1 MKTKIEVEGRK
12 EALLI
17 KRGLLD
23 PQTRAL
29 VKVMGAL
36 QPLDERGKYRTL
48 HFVADYFDVGRS
60 RLERDRNL

>member
-1 MKTKIEVEGRK
+1 MKTKIEVENRK
-12 EALLI
+12 EATLI

-36 QPLDERGKYRTL
+36 QPLSDRAKRRAMR
-48 HFVADYFDVGRS
+48 FVDDYFDEERGN
-60 RLERDRNL
+60 ERD

>member
-36 QPLDERGKYRTL
+36 QPLTDRAKRRAMRFVDDHFDEE
-48 HFVADYFDVGRS
+48 RS
-60 RLERDRNL
+60 NERD